1 MIIVSDTSP
10 IINLAAIGH
19 LQLLPDLFVEVVIP
33 QAVYH
38 EIAILGAGE
47 PGAQEIMK
55 ASWVKVVGATNQLL
69 LPKLLHELDPGEAE
83 AIALALDLHA
93 DYILMD
99 ETSGR
104 NIALSYNLQPLGVLG
119 ILLRAKQK
127 QLISLV
133 CPLMDRLRNEAN
145 FFIDRNLYMYIK
157 NAANE

>member
-19 LQLLPDLFVEVVIP
+19 LHLLPDLFAEVVIP

-38 EIAILGAGE
+38 EIVILGAGE

-99 ETSGR
+99 EATGR

-127 QLISLV
+127 QLVSLV
-133 CPLMDRLRNEAN
+133 CPLMDRLQSEAN
-145 FFIDRNLYMYIK
+145 FFIDRNLYQHIRA
-157 NAANE
+157 AANE

>member
-19 LQLLPDLFVEVVIP
+19 LQLLPDLFAEVIIP
-33 QAVYH
+33 KAVYH
-38 EIAILGAGE
+38 EITILGAGE
-47 PGAQEIMK
+47 PGAQEIMN
-55 ASWVKVVGATNQLL
+55 ASWVKVVATSQVL
-69 LPKLLHELDPGEAE
+69 LPKLFHELDPGEAE

-99 ETSGR
+99 EATGR

-127 QLISLV
+127 QLVSLV
-133 CPLMDRLRNEAN
+133 CPLMDRLQSEAN
-145 FFIDRNLYMYIK
+145 FFIDRNLYQHIRT
-157 NAANE
+157 AANE

>member
-19 LQLLPDLFVEVVIP
+19 LQLLPDLFVEVILP

-38 EIAILGAGE
+38 EITISGAGE
-47 PGAQEIMK
+47 PGAQEIMN
-55 ASWVKVVGATNQLL
+55 ASWVKVVGTTNQVL

-83 AIALALDLHA
+83 AIVLALDLHA

-99 ETSGR
+99 EAAGR
-104 NIALSYNLQPLGVLG
+104 NIAISYNLQPLGVLG

-127 QLISLV
+127 QLIPLV
-133 CPLMDRLRNEAN
+133 CPLMDRLRSEAN
-145 FFIDRNLYMYIK
+145 FFIDRNLYQHVR
-157 NAANE
+157 NATNE